1 METVKLT
8 NNEKSV
14 LVAIVANAKQVGDN
28 GVEFILADVAEEMGK
43 NIRSISATAGS
54 LAKKG
59 MLLTANGDSYFD
71 GELTEAG
78 LHEVEESDKVNQE
91 VNNNKNQSNME
102 DKNFDA
108 PVMDERIV
116 KLNELKSVKT
126 AALSK
131 SKRPAAKANKTAAQY
146 VLENWDNTEML
157 QKYVNDPDSPV
168 ESYEAYCIADS
179 RVKQLMI
186 EAAKIENARKEAE
199 AKLKEAASKK
209 EAKKVYKDVNGIE
222 IKAGCRVKDLSADR
236 EETEVFE
243 DEGKLAV
250 NADGTTVYLSEIETD
265 KVLEVVTN
273 KKQAPKEKKADKS
286 KKDVQPKENTAK
298 TARKVGDVHPKHQTW
313 VWTEY
318 APGKFD
324 WRTNPKDKKQGQRTD
339 MADKKEKQPKSKAAD
354 KKTAKGKEAKQ
365 EAPKKAEKPI
375 YTIDEWVALP
385 TKPTTAKSK
394 MSEAQKEAFKLINKG
409 YRITADK
416 KFFENDKDDRKS
428 CNWASVEAMLKRYG
442 IDYVPM
448 GLVKDDKNEK

>member
-59 MLLTANGDSYFD
+59 MLLTANGESYFD
-71 GELTEAG
+71 GVVTEAG
-78 LHEVEESDKVNQE
+78 LHEVEENDKVNQE
-91 VNNNKNQSNME
+91 VNNNKNQDNME

-108 PVMDERIV
+108 PAMDERIV
-116 KLNELKSVKT
+116 KLNELKSVKM

-146 VLENWDNTEML
+146 ILENWDNTEML

-168 ESYEAYCIADS
+168 ESYESYCIADS

-209 EAKKVYKDVNGIE
+209 EAKKVDK
-222 IKAGCRVKDLSADR
+222 
-236 EETEVFE
+236 
-243 DEGKLAV
+243 
-250 NADGTTVYLSEIETD
+250 TTS
-265 KVLEVVTN
+265 
-273 KKQAPKEKKADKS
+273 PKEKA
-286 KKDVQPKENTAK
+286 AK
-298 TARKVGDVHPKHQTW
+298 TARKVGDVHPKHPTW

-339 MADKKEKQPKSKAAD
+339 MSDKKGKQPKSKAAD
-354 KKTAKGKEAKQ
+354 KKAAKGKEAKQ

-448 GLVKDDKNEK
+448 GLIKENKNEK

>member
-28 GVEFILADVAEEMGK
+28 GVEFILEDVAKTTGK
-43 NIRSISATAGS
+43 SIRSISATAGS

-59 MLLTANGDSYFD
+59 MLLTANGESYFD
-71 GELTEAG
+71 GVVTEAG

-91 VNNNKNQSNME
+91 VNNNKNQDNME

-108 PVMDERIV
+108 PAMDERIV
-116 KLNELKSVKT
+116 KLNELKSVKM

-131 SKRPAAKANKTAAQY
+131 SKRPAAKANKTAAQF
-146 VLENWDNTEML
+146 VLERWDDEEELKRFISDESM
-157 QKYVNDPDSPV
+157 KV
-168 ESYEAYCIADS
+168 ECYEVWCIADS
-179 RVKQLMI
+179 RYKQLSYRPE
-186 EAAKIENARKEAE
+186 EAP
-199 AKLKEAASKK
+199 
-209 EAKKVYKDVNGIE
+209 KVYKDVNGVE
-222 IKAGCRVKDLSADR
+222 IKAGCRVKDLSADG

-250 NADGTTVYLSEIETD
+250 NVDGTTVYLSEIETD
-265 KVLEVVTN
+265 KMLEVVTN
-273 KKQAPKEKKADKS
+273 KKQAPKEK
-286 KKDVQPKENTAK
+286 TAK
-298 TARKVGDVHPKHQTW
+298 TARKVGDVHPKHPTW

-354 KKTAKGKEAKQ
+354 KKAAKGKEAKQ

-385 TKPTTAKSK
+385 TKPTTVKSK

-416 KFFENDKDDRKS
+416 KFFRNAEGDNKS

-448 GLVKDDKNEK
+448 GLIMEEQK

>member
-28 GVEFILADVAEEMGK
+28 GVEFILEDVAKEMGK

-91 VNNNKNQSNME
+91 VNNNKNQDNME

-108 PVMDERIV
+108 PAMDERIV
-116 KLNELKSVKT
+116 KLNELKSVKM

-131 SKRPAAKANKTAAQY
+131 SKRPAAKANKTAAQF
-146 VLENWDNTEML
+146 VLERWDDEEELKRFIGDESM
-157 QKYVNDPDSPV
+157 KV
-168 ESYEAYCIADS
+168 ECYEVWCIADS
-179 RVKQLMI
+179 RYKQLNYRPE
-186 EAAKIENARKEAE
+186 EAPKEDAQPKAKKT
-199 AKLKEAASKK
+199 ASKK
-209 EAKKVYKDVNGIE
+209 E
-222 IKAGCRVKDLSADR
+222 
-236 EETEVFE
+236 T
-243 DEGKLAV
+243 
-250 NADGTTVYLSEIETD
+250 
-265 KVLEVVTN
+265 
-273 KKQAPKEKKADKS
+273 KKADKTE
-286 KKDVQPKENTAK
+286 QPKEKASK
-298 TARKVGDVHPKHQTW
+298 TARKVGDVHPKQPTW
-313 VWTEY
+313 IWTEY

-339 MADKKEKQPKSKAAD
+339 MADKKENKQPKSKAAD
-354 KKTAKGKEAKQ
+354 KKAAKGKEAKQ

-385 TKPTTAKSK
+385 TKPTTVKSK

-416 KFFENDKDDRKS
+416 KFFQNAEGDNKA

-448 GLVKDDKNEK
+448 GLIKEDKNEK

>member
-28 GVEFILADVAEEMGK
+28 GVEFILEDVAKTTGK
-43 NIRSISATAGS
+43 SIRSISATAGS

-59 MLLTANGDSYFD
+59 MLLTANGESYFD
-71 GELTEAG
+71 GVVTEAG

-91 VNNNKNQSNME
+91 VTNKNQSNME
-102 DKNFDA
+102 DKNFETPA
-108 PVMDERIV
+108 MDERIV
-116 KLNELKSVKT
+116 KLNELKSVKM

-131 SKRPAAKANKTAAQY
+131 SKRPAAKANKTAAQF
-146 VLENWDNTEML
+146 VLERWDDEEELKRFISDESM
-157 QKYVNDPDSPV
+157 KV
-168 ESYEAYCIADS
+168 ECYEVWCIADS
-179 RVKQLMI
+179 RYKQLSYRPE
-186 EAAKIENARKEAE
+186 EAPKEDAQPKAKKT
-199 AKLKEAASKK
+199 ASKK
-209 EAKKVYKDVNGIE
+209 E
-222 IKAGCRVKDLSADR
+222 
-236 EETEVFE
+236 T
-243 DEGKLAV
+243 
-250 NADGTTVYLSEIETD
+250 
-265 KVLEVVTN
+265 
-273 KKQAPKEKKADKS
+273 KKADKTE
-286 KKDVQPKENTAK
+286 QPKEKAAK
-298 TARKVGDVHPKHQTW
+298 IARKVGDVHPKHPTW

-324 WRTNPKDKKQGQRTD
+324 WRTNPKDKKQGQSTD
-339 MADKKEKQPKSKAAD
+339 MADKKEKQPKSKAA
-354 KKTAKGKEAKQ
+354 KKQAAKVKEAKQ

-416 KFFENDKDDRKS
+416 KFFRNAEGDNKS

-448 GLVKDDKNEK
+448 GLIMEDKNEK

>member
-8 NNEKSV
+8 KNEKSV

-91 VNNNKNQSNME
+91 VNNNKNQDNME

-108 PVMDERIV
+108 PAMDERIV
-116 KLNELKSVKT
+116 KLNELKSVKM

-131 SKRPAAKANKTAAQY
+131 SKRPAAKEAKGLAAY
-146 VLENWDNTEML
+146 VLNNWDNQQALEQLL
-157 QKYVNDPDSPV
+157 QNA
-168 ESYEAYCIADS
+168 EE
-179 RVKQLMI
+179 
-186 EAAKIENARKEAE
+186 EAATELGKSVLDIAQNRRNQMNAIKIENGRKEAE
-199 AKLKEAASKK
+199 KRLKAKQDVP
-209 EAKKVYKDVNGIE
+209 KVYKDVNGVE
-222 IKAGCRVKDLSADR
+222 IKVGCRVKDLSADG

-286 KKDVQPKENTAK
+286 KKDVQPKEKAAK
-298 TARKVGDVHPKHQTW
+298 TARKVGDVHPKHPTW

-339 MADKKEKQPKSKAAD
+339 MADKKENKQPKSKAAD
-354 KKTAKGKEAKQ
+354 KKAAKGKEANQ

-385 TKPTTAKSK
+385 TKPTTVKSK

-448 GLVKDDKNEK
+448 GLIKEDKNEK

>member
-28 GVEFILADVAEEMGK
+28 GVEFILEDVAKTTGK
-43 NIRSISATAGS
+43 SIRSISATAGS

-59 MLLTANGDSYFD
+59 MLLTANGESYFD
-71 GELTEAG
+71 GVVTEAG

-91 VNNNKNQSNME
+91 VNKNQDNME

-108 PVMDERIV
+108 PAMDERIV
-116 KLNELKSVKT
+116 KLNELKSVKM

-131 SKRPAAKANKTAAQY
+131 SKRPAAKEAKGLAAY
-146 VLENWDNTEML
+146 VLNIWDNQCELESLLENAAEVAVTEL
-157 QKYVNDPDSPV
+157 GKSVLD
-168 ESYEAYCIADS
+168 IAQN
-179 RVKQLMI
+179 RRNELNAI
-186 EAAKIENARKEAE
+186 KIENARKEA
-199 AKLKEAASKK
+199 ASKK
-209 EAKKVYKDVNGIE
+209 E
-222 IKAGCRVKDLSADR
+222 
-236 EETEVFE
+236 T
-243 DEGKLAV
+243 
-250 NADGTTVYLSEIETD
+250 
-265 KVLEVVTN
+265 
-273 KKQAPKEKKADKS
+273 KKADKTE
-286 KKDVQPKENTAK
+286 QPKEKAAK
-298 TARKVGDVHPKHQTW
+298 TARKVGDVHPKHPTW

-354 KKTAKGKEAKQ
+354 KKAAKGKEAKQ

-394 MSEAQKEAFKLINKG
+394 MTEAQKEAFKLINKG

-416 KFFENDKDDRKS
+416 KFFQNAEGDNKA

-448 GLVKDDKNEK
+448 GLIMEDK

>member
-91 VNNNKNQSNME
+91 VNNKIEHME

-108 PVMDERIV
+108 PAMDERIV
-116 KLNELKSVKT
+116 KLNELKSVKM

-131 SKRPAAKANKTAAQY
+131 SKRPAAKANKTAAQF
-146 VLENWDNTEML
+146 VLERWDDEEELKRFISDESM
-157 QKYVNDPDSPV
+157 KV
-168 ESYEAYCIADS
+168 ECYEVWCIADS
-179 RVKQLMI
+179 RYKQLSYRPE
-186 EAAKIENARKEAE
+186 EAPKEDAQPKAKKT
-199 AKLKEAASKK
+199 ASKK
-209 EAKKVYKDVNGIE
+209 E
-222 IKAGCRVKDLSADR
+222 
-236 EETEVFE
+236 T
-243 DEGKLAV
+243 
-250 NADGTTVYLSEIETD
+250 
-265 KVLEVVTN
+265 
-273 KKQAPKEKKADKS
+273 KKADKTE
-286 KKDVQPKENTAK
+286 QPKEKAAK
-298 TARKVGDVHPKHQTW
+298 IARKVGDVHPKHPTW

-339 MADKKEKQPKSKAAD
+339 MADKKENKQTKSKAAD
-354 KKTAKGKEAKQ
+354 KKAAKSKEAKQ

-385 TKPTTAKSK
+385 TKPTTDKSK

-416 KFFENDKDDRKS
+416 KFFRNSEGDSKS

-448 GLVKDDKNEK
+448 GLIMEEQK

>member
-28 GVEFILADVAEEMGK
+28 GVEFILEDVAKTTGK
-43 NIRSISATAGS
+43 SIRSISATAGS

-59 MLLTANGDSYFD
+59 MLLTANGESYFD
-71 GELTEAG
+71 GVVTEAG

-91 VNNNKNQSNME
+91 VNNQKSNNME

-108 PVMDERIV
+108 PAMDERIV
-116 KLNELKSVKT
+116 KLNELKSVKM

-131 SKRPAAKANKTAAQY
+131 SKRPAAKANKTAAQF
-146 VLENWDNTEML
+146 VLERWDDEEELKRFISDESM
-157 QKYVNDPDSPV
+157 KV
-168 ESYEAYCIADS
+168 ECYEVWCIADS
-179 RVKQLMI
+179 RYKQLSYRPE
-186 EAAKIENARKEAE
+186 EAP
-199 AKLKEAASKK
+199 
-209 EAKKVYKDVNGIE
+209 KVYKDVNGVE
-222 IKAGCRVKDLSADR
+222 IKAGCRVKDLSADG

-250 NADGTTVYLSEIETD
+250 NVDGTTVYLREIETD
-265 KVLEVVTN
+265 KMLEVVTN
-273 KKQAPKEKKADKS
+273 KKQAPKEKAS
-286 KKDVQPKENTAK
+286 K
-298 TARKVGDVHPKHQTW
+298 TARKVGDVHPKHPTW

-339 MADKKEKQPKSKAAD
+339 MSDKKEKPPKSKAAE
-354 KKTAKGKEAKQ
+354 KKAAKGKESKQ

-385 TKPTTAKSK
+385 TKPTSAKSK

-409 YRITADK
+409 YRITTDK
-416 KFFENDKDDRKS
+416 KFFQNAEGDNKA

-448 GLVKDDKNEK
+448 GLIMEE

>member
-28 GVEFILADVAEEMGK
+28 GVEFILADVAKEMGK

-91 VNNNKNQSNME
+91 VNNNKNQDNME

-108 PVMDERIV
+108 PAMDERII
-116 KLNELKSVKT
+116 KLNELKSVKM

-131 SKRPAAKANKTAAQY
+131 SKRPAAKANKTAAQF
-146 VLENWDNTEML
+146 VLERWDDEEELKRFISDESM
-157 QKYVNDPDSPV
+157 KV
-168 ESYEAYCIADS
+168 ECYEVWCIADS
-179 RVKQLMI
+179 RYKQLSYRPE
-186 EAAKIENARKEAE
+186 EAPKEDAKPK
-199 AKLKEAASKK
+199 AKKTASKK
-209 EAKKVYKDVNGIE
+209 E
-222 IKAGCRVKDLSADR
+222 
-236 EETEVFE
+236 T
-243 DEGKLAV
+243 
-250 NADGTTVYLSEIETD
+250 
-265 KVLEVVTN
+265 
-273 KKQAPKEKKADKS
+273 KKADKTE
-286 KKDVQPKENTAK
+286 QPKEKAAK
-298 TARKVGDVHPKHQTW
+298 TARKVGDVHPKHPTW

-339 MADKKEKQPKSKAAD
+339 MADKKENKQPKSKAAE
-354 KKTAKGKEAKQ
+354 KKAAKGNEKKQ

-416 KFFENDKDDRKS
+416 KFFQNAEGDNKA

-448 GLVKDDKNEK
+448 GLIKEDKK